1 MDYVV
6 TVFAYAKPRVET
18 SKQKEE
24 RQRRVD
30 RRRQVLAEAAE
41 LGKENQEDA
50 AGGLLQE
57 IELRLKLDSQKF
69 RCRNTGFIHARPPY
83 H

>member
-1 MDYVV
+1 MDYVP

-41 LGKENQEDA
+41 FGNENQENA
-50 AGGLLQE
+50 AGFTVVYWP
-57 IELRLKLDSQKF
+57 S
-69 RCRNTGFIHARPPY
+69 
-83 H
+83 

>member
-1 MDYVV
+1 MGQGRPVDSCEHVAYVP

-30 RRRQVLAEAAE
+30 RRQVIAEAAE
-41 LGKENQEDA
+41 LGEENQ
-50 AGGLLQE
+50 
-57 IELRLKLDSQKF
+57 
-69 RCRNTGFIHARPPY
+69 
-83 H
+83 